1 MIGSPLFCHFDVT
14 ENPYSALKQRLKGT
28 TPAGYKPE
36 TINFGMVGFVI
47 EEQRIKLTSLPG
59 GLFIYLTLLRQYLKD
74 HLKSG
79 P

>member
-28 TPAGYKPE
+28 TPPGYKPE

-47 EEQRIKLTSLPG
+47 EEERIKLTSLPG
-59 GLFIYLTLLRQYLKD
+59 GLYNALAPIRK
-74 HLKSG
+74 G
-79 P
+79 PS